1 LFFQR
6 AHVCCSGRS
15 NTIAT
20 KVSLC
25 TIRLLQE
32 PFLSNF
38 LTCYAVCLSKLPPY
52 EVFDGSLVDPSIVGS
67 ALDGLLI
74 SIESTLQNIHP
85 GILLVCRVWYN
96 VVKTKF
102 SGSELSAVGGIFFL
116 RFICPV
122 ITILATSDHS
132 NLSCHSDYIKH
143 KSLIQL
149 AAKILLGICN
159 QISNFKEVRASDA
172 FFCCI
177 PLTNFFRRL

>member
-1 LFFQR
+1 M
-6 AHVCCSGRS
+6 
-15 NTIAT
+15 
-20 KVSLC
+20 
-25 TIRLLQE
+25 
-32 PFLSNF
+32 SNF

-96 VVKTKF
+96 VVKAKF

-122 ITILATSDHS
+122 ITILATSEQS
-132 NLSCHSDYIKH
+132 NLSCQSDYIKH
-143 KSLIQL
+143 KPLVQL
-149 AAKILLGICN
+149 VAKIVLGICN
-159 QISNFKEVRASDA
+159 QISNFKEVRA
-172 FFCCI
+172 
-177 PLTNFFRRL
+177 